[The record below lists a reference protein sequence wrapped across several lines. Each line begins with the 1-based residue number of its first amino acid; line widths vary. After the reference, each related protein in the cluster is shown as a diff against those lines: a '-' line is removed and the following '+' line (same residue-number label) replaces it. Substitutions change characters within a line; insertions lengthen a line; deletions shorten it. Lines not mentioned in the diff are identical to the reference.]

1 MSKLQ
6 AIRLE
11 RKQELHKKATE
22 LYKQGLTLRQVGAA
36 LKISHEWARQAIE
49 GFPQTGDKSGT
60 WQGLKFHDSI
70 NTYWLKKGFGDEKE
84 LLKSTS
90 LSK

>member
-36 LKISHEWARQAIE
+36 LKISHEWARIMINWVSE
-49 GFPQTGDKSGT
+49 KNGKEEKGT
-60 WQGLKFHDSI
+60 KD
-70 NTYWLKKGFGDEKE
+70 
-84 LLKSTS
+84 
-90 LSK
+90 